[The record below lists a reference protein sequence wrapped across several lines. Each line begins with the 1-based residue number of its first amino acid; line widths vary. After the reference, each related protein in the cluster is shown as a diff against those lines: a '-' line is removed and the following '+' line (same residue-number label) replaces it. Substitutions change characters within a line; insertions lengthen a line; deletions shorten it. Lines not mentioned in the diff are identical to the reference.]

1 MGKKAQVTNLIDR
14 DRVSGIRLTPQ
25 WKVAE
30 DVFDVVRNVVD
41 PDIGPT
47 PLIPG
52 YDQRVCARTVNVN
65 IRGIEG
71 KSRAVVIDLRHFNT
85 TVKEWQYKLVA
96 QYFHEIKHVF
106 GSISTGNTGGRHK
119 DAGMNDPKLASIG
132 LKFHAK
138 ETDSHGFVY
147 PKFTAKFKAWVDQLF
162 AELGITAETFI
173 IFQETVKPKA
183 KGTGGQRVKYGCA
196 GHIEVDVTSTK
207 ATEMDEAEILCGAC
221 DTLWQTIS

>member
-1 MGKKAQVTNLIDR
+1 MGKKAQVTNLIDQ

-52 YDQRVCARTVNVN
+52 YDQRVCARTVNVQVQ
-65 IRGIEG
+65 GME
-71 KSRAVVIDLRHFNT
+71 KVRAVTIDLRHFNT
-85 TVKEWQYKLVA
+85 SVKDWQYLLVA
-96 QYFHEIKHVF
+96 QMGHEYKHAIGAV
-106 GSISTGNTGGRHK
+106 STGNTGGRHS
-119 DAGMNDPKLASIG
+119 DGGMNDDALKSIG
-132 LKFHAK
+132 LTFKAK
-138 ETDSHGFVY
+138 STDSHGHVH
-147 PKFTAKFKAWVDQLF
+147 PVISKKFRAWVDETF

-173 IFQETVKPKA
+173 IFQETQKPKA
-183 KGTGGQRVKYGCA
+183 AGTGGKRVKYGCA

-221 DTLWQTIS
+221 DTLWQTIA